1 MKQVPWAQVRR
12 LLVTRTDHL
21 GDLVVSTPGLKALRR
36 HLPQTEI
43 WCLVA
48 APFTGVVQNWADHV
62 LTPADPLPN
71 RLDAALGLSPRT
83 STYKILKRCRARYRI
98 GYSYAE
104 RPLARLNCFLT
115 LTHTWTTSLQR
126 KPRHE
131 AEVVAEFLE
140 ATGLGKVEIRPE
152 FPLSPA
158 LEQWGKDRVR
168 ERVVVHFAPRWL
180 EAGRDKFLDMVKKLA
195 PVVVTYGAAEANLMA
210 FPEIEGVEW
219 LGELSL
225 PQWGAV
231 LGGGPALVSTDTGA
245 VHVAAARGVPVLVA
259 HLPRHF
265 AACSKQWYPWG
276 VSGRHVILKG
286 NWVDELVNVSRE
298 MCGRGT

>member
-48 APFTGVVQNWADHV
+48 APFAGLAQNWADHV
-62 LTPADPLPN
+62 LTPADPLPS
-71 RLDAALGLSPRT
+71 RLDAALGLSPR
-83 STYKILKRCRARYRI
+83 SATYKILKRCRARYRI

-115 LTHTWTTSLQR
+115 LTHTWVTSLQR

-140 ATGLGKVEIRPE
+140 ASGLGKVDIRPE

-158 LEQWGKDRVR
+158 LEQWGKDKVR
-168 ERVVVHFAPRWL
+168 GRTVVHFAPRWL
-180 EAGRDKFLDMVKKLA
+180 EAGREQFLELLKRLA
-195 PVVVTYGAAEANLMA
+195 PVVVTYGAAEAKLMS
-210 FPEIEGVEW
+210 FPEMDGVEW

-231 LGGGPALVSTDTGA
+231 LGGGPALLSTDTGA
-245 VHVAAARGVPVLVA
+245 VHVAAARGVPVVVG

-265 AACSKQWYPWG
+265 AACTRQWYPWG
-276 VSGRHVILKG
+276 VSCRHVVFQGQWVEPMLQGLKEISG
-286 NWVDELVNVSRE
+286 P
-298 MCGRGT
+298 